1 MTRPDARRPMHW
13 PGQCELCRRWTQG
26 RLCTDCAP
34 PAQALRCASCG
45 LRLQA
50 AAGTPDTLR
59 CGTCLA
65 HPLPFRR
72 CLCAVDYLPPW
83 DRLIVAFKY
92 HGALDLA
99 PALAQRLGDAL
110 DAGRGGVAGTRV
122 DLVLP
127 MPLSTTRLA
136 ERGYNQAWELARRV
150 ARGQRRPAS
159 PRVLQRWLETAPQ
172 AGLDRAARQ
181 RNLQGAFVVA
191 LPQAVAG
198 RHVALVDDVLT
209 TGASVGAAALALRAA
224 GAASVR
230 AWVLARTP

>member
-1 MTRPDARRPMHW
+1 M
-13 PGQCELCRRWTQG
+13 
-26 RLCTDCAP
+26 RLP
-34 PAQALRCASCG
+34 F
-45 LRLQA
+45 A
-50 AAGTPDTLR
+50 AAA

-65 HPLPFRR
+65 HPLPLAHCR
-72 CLCAVDYLPPW
+72 CAVDYAPPW
-83 DRLIVAFKY
+83 DGLIQRFKY
-92 HGALDLA
+92 HAGVDLA
-99 PALAQRLGDAL
+99 ALLAQRLAS
-110 DAGRGGVAGTRV
+110 AVAAHEAAQV

-127 MPLSTTRLA
+127 LPLAPRRLA

-224 GAASVR
+224 GAASVC